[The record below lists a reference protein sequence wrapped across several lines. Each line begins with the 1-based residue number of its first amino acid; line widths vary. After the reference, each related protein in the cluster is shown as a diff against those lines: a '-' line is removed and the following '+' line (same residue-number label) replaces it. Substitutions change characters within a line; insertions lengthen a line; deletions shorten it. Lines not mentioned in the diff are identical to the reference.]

1 MTSTSSSFNLPDSK
15 SMNWATLI
23 PPLAFKH
30 DSLLYA
36 IYAVTSLHLSHLHSN
51 EPNHFMKFQE
61 YLGHCLRIHRDNVAT
76 LNVNNADAAMLTATI
91 LRVCSLAV
99 LQLRDLEE
107 EGKYVPPVEW
117 LVMNFGTGHGLSV
130 AAWKFLMHDENSV
143 MRKMISNDTPGL
155 DPSSRSLR
163 DDRVFAP
170 SNITP
175 ALSGLLHRLA
185 ENEAE
190 EPWDEDI
197 RNTYE
202 GTVAYI
208 GSCQQ
213 AIDAGE
219 LEPMVLRR
227 LMLFPTIVERKFI
240 TLVEEGRDRALV
252 MLAHYFSIWRRFEG
266 LWWCG
271 EVGVRE
277 MTAISGAV
285 GIQWKGLLTRL
296 AGCEM
301 PQSVLRVGEVEQEAV
316 Q

>member
-1 MTSTSSSFNLPDSK
+1 MTTTSLSFNLPDSK
-15 SMNWATLI
+15 SLNWATLI

-30 DSLLYA
+30 ESLLYA
-36 IYAVTSLHLSHLHSN
+36 IYAVTSLHLSHLHPY

-61 YLGHCLRIHRDNVAT
+61 YLGHCLRIHRNNVAT
-76 LNVNNADAAMLTATI
+76 LNAKNADAAMLTATI
-91 LRVCSLAV
+91 LRVCSLAI
-99 LQLRDLEE
+99 LQLRDLDV
-107 EGKYVPPVEW
+107 EGKYAPPIEW
-117 LVMNFGTGHGLSV
+117 LVMNFGTGHGLGV

-143 MRKMISNDTPGL
+143 MRTMISNDTPGL
-155 DPSSRSLR
+155 DPSSQSLR
-163 DDRVFAP
+163 DDKVFAR

-175 ALSGLLHRLA
+175 ALSELLHRTA

-208 GSCQQ
+208 GSCQR

-219 LEPMVLRR
+219 PEPTVLRR
-227 LMLFPTIVERKFI
+227 LMLFPTVVERKFI

-252 MLAHYFSIWRRFEG
+252 MLAHYFSFWRRFERF
-266 LWWCG
+266 WWCG

-277 MTAISGAV
+277 MRAISGAV
-285 GIQWKGLLTRL
+285 GIQWKDLLTRL
-296 AGCEM
+296 AGYEM
-301 PQSVLRVGEVEQEAV
+301 PQSVLRVGEVE
-316 Q
+316 